1 MTVYRIAD
9 DVAWV
14 SREELDQGGEP
25 MAYVTRLPDGPA
37 LALSGSACLV
47 WLAIHDGGTVSEIAQ
62 RVSDD
67 AGLDPVDVRAD
78 VEQLLADLTQ
88 AGVLS
93 VEPASGVRR

>member
-1 MTVYRIAD
+1 MSVYRIAD

-14 SREELDQGGEP
+14 SREELDHGAEP

-37 LALSGSACLV
+37 LALGGSGCLV

-62 RVSDD
+62 RVGEGADVS
-67 AGLDPVDVRAD
+67 PEDVRAD
-78 VEQLLADLTQ
+78 VQQLLADLTD